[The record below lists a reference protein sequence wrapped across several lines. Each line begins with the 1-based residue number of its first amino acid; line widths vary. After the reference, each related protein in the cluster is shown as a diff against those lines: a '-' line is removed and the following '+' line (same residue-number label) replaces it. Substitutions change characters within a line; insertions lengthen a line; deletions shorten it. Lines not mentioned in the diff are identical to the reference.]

1 MVLQICRKYVVIE
14 KFNNMSLSFRCP
26 SSSEDIRDGKVR
38 ARAGIEQMAA
48 TSWRQCRDDNNGTLS
63 QLFSSSSADSSV
75 FPPVDLSVSVS
86 ATSVLAPAS
95 RPWSRWSPWDAG
107 GSLCR
112 ILLGFMGHSP
122 LLAESLQTSYRYL
135 LS

>member
-1 MVLQICRKYVVIE
+1 MVIE
-14 KFNNMSLSFRCP
+14 KFNNMPVSCRCCF
-26 SSSEDIRDGKVR
+26 SSEDIRDGEVR
-38 ARAGIEQMAA
+38 ARAAGIEQMAA
-48 TSWRQCRDDNNGTLS
+48 TSRRQCRDDNNGTLS

-75 FPPVDLSVSVS
+75 FPPVDLSVYVS
-86 ATSVLAPAS
+86 TTSVLALAS

-107 GSLCR
+107 GSVCR